1 MFATPLRGIHVF
13 WMVFVFFAVIVG
25 VDTFFIVRAVGTFPG
40 EEVKNSYVLGLDYN
54 REVERREKQADL
66 GWSAQAGLQADAGN
80 LLVLRI
86 ADRDQAPVSGLSV
99 SATFH
104 VRGQGNDERDVTL
117 SEAAPGRYVAAISAP
132 ENSRIEVAFIA
143 RRGASDAPVFEASK
157 SLVIS

>member
-54 REVERREKQADL
+54 REVERREKQASL
-66 GWSAQAGLQADAGN
+66 GWSAQAGLQIDGGN
-80 LLVLRI
+80 LLVLQI
-86 ADRDQAPVSGLSV
+86 ADRDAAPVSGLTV
-99 SATFH
+99 SATYH
-104 VRGQGNDERDVTL
+104 VRGQGNDERDVDL
-117 SEAAPGRYVAAISAP
+117 HEAAPGRYVAAITAP
-132 ENSRIEVAFIA
+132 GASRVEVAFTA
-143 RRGASDAPVFEASK
+143 RRTSSDDPVFEANK